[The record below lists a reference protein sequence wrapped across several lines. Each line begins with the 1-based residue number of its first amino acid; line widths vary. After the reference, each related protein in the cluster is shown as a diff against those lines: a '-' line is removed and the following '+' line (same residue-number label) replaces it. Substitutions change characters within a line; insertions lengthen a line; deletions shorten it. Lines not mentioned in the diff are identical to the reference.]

1 MKRFIEMGQIVAPH
15 GIKGLM
21 KVNPLCANV
30 SALKDYAPFY
40 NKDGQKLGLEFKN
53 ALGRQILVHVVGVN
67 DRNEAEKWRGGRLFV
82 ERKVLPELKPN
93 EYYVCDLIGLTVLDE
108 KGEKTGVVG
117 DVFNYGAGD
126 ILEIKTNQGEKILV
140 SMTQKNVPAIDL
152 DKGCLTLI
160 VPPEVE
166 GDKR

>member
-21 KVNPLCANV
+21 KVNPLCADV
-30 SALKDYAPFY
+30 TALKNYAPFY
-40 NKDGQKLGLEFKN
+40 NKDGQKLNLEFKN
-53 ALGRQILVHVVGVN
+53 ALGRQILVHIEGVDN
-67 DRNEAEKWRGGRLFV
+67 RNEAEKWRGVRLFV
-82 ERKVLPELKPN
+82 ERDVLPELKTD
-93 EYYVCDLIGLTVLDE
+93 EYYVCDLIGLTALDE
-108 KGEKTGVVG
+108 KGEKTGIVS

-140 SMTQKNVPAIDL
+140 SMTQKNVPTIDL
-152 DKGCLTLI
+152 DKGYLTLI